1 MRRRTPKSTR
11 TDTLLPYTPL
21 CRSGG
26 PVSSHYLV
34 GDNGDIYQ
42 LVADQD
48 RAWHA
53 GPGRWGTITDVNSA
67 SIGIELDND
76 GAEPFAPAQIDSLLR
91 LLDDLCTRYN
101 IPRSAIVAHADFAP
115 TRKRDPGYR
124 FPWKQLADAGFGLW
138 PDEPLADPPPGFDP
152 WQAL

>member
-1 MRRRTPKSTR
+1 MRIS
-11 TDTLLPYTPL
+11 DW
-21 CRSGG
+21 
-26 PVSSHYLV
+26 SSDVCSSDL
-34 GDNGDIYQ
+34 
-42 LVADQD
+42 
-48 RAWHA
+48 
-53 GPGRWGTITDVNSA
+53 VNSA

-124 FPWKQLADAGFGLW
+124 FPWKHLADAGFRLW
-138 PDEPLADPPPGFDP
+138 PDDPLADPPPGFDP
-152 WQAL
+152 LQALRLLGDRKSTRLNYRH

>member
-1 MRRRTPKSTR
+1 MRIS
-11 TDTLLPYTPL
+11 DW
-21 CRSGG
+21 
-26 PVSSHYLV
+26 SSDVCSSDL
-34 GDNGDIYQ
+34 
-42 LVADQD
+42 
-48 RAWHA
+48 
-53 GPGRWGTITDVNSA
+53 VNSA

-138 PDEPLADPPPGFDP
+138 PDEPLADPPHGFDP
-152 WQAL
+152 WQALRLSSEEHPSELQSLMRLSYDVLCLNKKHTT